1 MKRLSFTLIA
11 IGLLL
16 FVSCSAERAANTA
29 TPPAEATPTPTPA
42 VSRDAELERAFAEI
56 AKDSQGR
63 VGVYARVVETGESAE
78 LNADERFAMQSV
90 VKVPIS
96 MAVLKQVEEGRLSLD
111 QTITIDKDEFVRR
124 GMHSPIRDKAE
135 HSDGYLLSSRHELRD
150 LIAFAVSESDG
161 TAADVVQR
169 VAGGADGVNA
179 YLESVGVEAM
189 KVTYTHKE
197 FSNNIGRQTAN
208 WTTPKGAAA
217 LLEKLLESS
226 TADTADGR
234 ALTKP
239 NAELLL
245 RFMTETWTGA
255 NRLKGMLPPGTV
267 VAHKTGSSG
276 TFNGLTPTAND
287 VGIITTPS
295 GRRILI
301 AVLVGDSRAD
311 EKTRDAVI
319 ARIAKA
325 AWDKWA
331 VGG

>member
-1 MKRLSFTLIA
+1 MRQLRFSLIA
-11 IGLLL
+11 IGFLLL
-16 FVSCSAERAANTA
+16 ISCSSERTANTA
-29 TPPAEATPTPTPA
+29 TPPSPTPTPA
-42 VSRDAELERAFAEI
+42 PKRDAELERVFAEI

-63 VGVYARVVETGESAE
+63 VGVYARVIETGESAE
-78 LNADERFAMQSV
+78 LNADDRFGMQSV

-96 MAVLKQVEEGRLSLD
+96 MAILRQVEQGKLRLD
-111 QTITIDKDEFVRR
+111 EKVVFGKDELVPE
-124 GMHSPIRDKAE
+124 GMHSPLKEKNPNGGESTVEEMVRLASND
-135 HSDGYLLSSRHELRD
+135 
-150 LIAFAVSESDG
+150 SDG
-161 TAADVVQR
+161 TAADVLQR
-169 VAGGADGVNA
+169 VAGGAEGVNA
-179 YLESVGVEAM
+179 YLASVGVEAM

-197 FSNNIGRQTAN
+197 FSNNIERQAAN
-208 WTTPKGAAA
+208 WTTPKGAAG
-217 LLEKLLESS
+217 LLEKLLEAS
-226 TADTADGR
+226 TAGTVEGH

-239 NAELLL
+239 HADLLL

-331 VGG
+331 AGV

>member
-1 MKRLSFTLIA
+1 MRQFGFTLIA
-11 IGLLL
+11 FSVLLL
-16 FVSCSAERAANTA
+16 ISCSAERAANTA
-29 TPPAEATPTPTPA
+29 TASSPTPTPA
-42 VSRDAELERAFAEI
+42 VTRDAELERAFAEI

-63 VGVYARVVETGESAE
+63 VGVYARVLETGESAE
-78 LNADERFAMQSV
+78 LNADDRFAMQSV

-96 MAVLKQVEEGRLSLD
+96 MAILRQVEEGKLRLD
-111 QTITIDKDEFVRR
+111 EKVAFGKDELVPS
-124 GMHSPIRDKAE
+124 GMHSPLKDKNPNGGEAVLEEMIRLA
-135 HSDGYLLSSRHELRD
+135 S
-150 LIAFAVSESDG
+150 SESDG
-161 TAADVVQR
+161 TAADVLQR

-179 YLESVGVEAM
+179 YLASFGVEAM

-197 FSNNIGRQTAN
+197 FSNNIERQAAN

-217 LLEKLLESS
+217 LLEKLHEASA
-226 TADTADGR
+226 ADSPAGR

-239 NAELLL
+239 HADLLL

-255 NRLKGMLPPGTV
+255 YRLKGMLPPGTV

-276 TFNGLTPTAND
+276 TFDGLTPTAND
-287 VGIITTPS
+287 VGIIITPS

-325 AWDKWA
+325 AWDRWA
-331 VGG
+331 SDY

>member
-1 MKRLSFTLIA
+1 MRQLRFSLFA
-11 IGLLL
+11 IGFL
-16 FVSCSAERAANTA
+16 FLISCSTERAANTA
-29 TPPAEATPTPTPA
+29 TPPSPTPTPA
-42 VSRDAELERAFAEI
+42 PKRDAELERAFAEI

-78 LNADERFAMQSV
+78 LNADDRFGMQSV

-96 MAVLKQVEEGRLSLD
+96 MAILRQVEQGKLRLD
-111 QTITIDKDEFVRR
+111 EKVAFGKDELVPS
-124 GMHSPIRDKAE
+124 GMHSPLKEKNPNGGEATVEEMVRLA
-135 HSDGYLLSSRHELRD
+135 S
-150 LIAFAVSESDG
+150 SESDG
-161 TAADVVQR
+161 TAADVLQR
-169 VAGGADGVNA
+169 VAGGAEGVNA
-179 YLESVGVEAM
+179 YLASVGVEAM

-197 FSNNIGRQTAN
+197 FSNNIERQAAN

-217 LLEKLLESS
+217 LLEKLLEAS
-226 TADTADGR
+226 TADPAEGR

-239 NAELLL
+239 HADLLL

-331 VGG
+331 APK

>member
-1 MKRLSFTLIA
+1 MIAFGVLFLI
-11 IGLLL
+11 
-16 FVSCSAERAANTA
+16 SCSTERPANTA
-29 TPPAEATPTPTPA
+29 TTVSPTPA
-42 VSRDAELERAFAEI
+42 PAPKRDAELERAFAEI

-63 VGVYARVVETGESAE
+63 VGVYARVLETGESAE

-96 MAVLKQVEEGRLSLD
+96 MAILRQVEEGKLQLD
-111 QTITIDKDEFVRR
+111 EKIVFGKDELVPS
-124 GMHSPIRDKAE
+124 GMHSPLKDKNPNGGEAVLKEMIRLA
-135 HSDGYLLSSRHELRD
+135 S
-150 LIAFAVSESDG
+150 SESDG
-161 TAADVVQR
+161 TAADVLQR
-169 VAGGADGVNA
+169 VAGGAEGVNA
-179 YLESVGVEAM
+179 YLASVGVEAM

-197 FSNNIGRQTAN
+197 FSNNIERQAAN
-208 WTTPKGAAA
+208 WATPKGAAA
-217 LLEKLLESS
+217 LLEKLHEASA
-226 TADTADGR
+226 ADSPAGR

-239 NAELLL
+239 HADLLL

-276 TFNGLTPTAND
+276 TFDGLTPTAND
-287 VGIITTPS
+287 VGILTTPS

-331 VGG
+331 VGS

>member
-1 MKRLSFTLIA
+1 MRQFGFTLIA
-11 IGLLL
+11 FSVL
-16 FVSCSAERAANTA
+16 FLISCSAEPAANTA
-29 TPPAEATPTPTPA
+29 TPPSPTPVPA
-42 VSRDAELERAFAEI
+42 AKRDADLERAFAEI

-63 VGVYARVVETGESAE
+63 VGVYARVIETGESAE

-96 MAVLKQVEEGRLSLD
+96 MAVLKQVEDGRLSLD
-111 QTITIDKDEFVRR
+111 QTITIEKDEFVRR

-161 TAADVVQR
+161 TAADVLQR
-169 VAGGADGVNA
+169 VAGGAEGVNA
-179 YLESVGVEAM
+179 YLASVGVEAM
-189 KVTYTHKE
+189 NVTYTHKE
-197 FSNNIGRQTAN
+197 FSNNIERQAAN

-217 LLEKLLESS
+217 LLEKLHEASV
-226 TADTADGR
+226 ADSPAGR

-239 NAELLL
+239 HADLLL

-276 TFNGLTPTAND
+276 TFDGVTPTAND

-331 VGG
+331 VGS

>member
-1 MKRLSFTLIA
+1 MIAFGVLFLI
-11 IGLLL
+11 
-16 FVSCSAERAANTA
+16 SCSTERTANTA
-29 TPPAEATPTPTPA
+29 TTVSPTPA
-42 VSRDAELERAFAEI
+42 PAPKRDAELERAFAEI

-63 VGVYARVVETGESAE
+63 VGVYARVLETGESAE

-96 MAVLKQVEEGRLSLD
+96 MAVLKQVEEGKLRLD
-111 QTITIDKDEFVRR
+111 EKVVFGKDELVPS
-124 GMHSPIRDKAE
+124 GMHSPLKDKNPNGGEAVLEEMIRLA
-135 HSDGYLLSSRHELRD
+135 S
-150 LIAFAVSESDG
+150 SESDG
-161 TAADVVQR
+161 TAADVLQR
-169 VAGGADGVNA
+169 VAGGAEGVNA
-179 YLESVGVEAM
+179 YLSSVGVDAM

-197 FSNNIGRQTAN
+197 FSNNIERQAAN

-217 LLEKLLESS
+217 LLEKLHEASA
-226 TADTADGR
+226 ADSPAGR

-239 NAELLL
+239 HADLLL
-245 RFMTETWTGA
+245 RFMIETWTGA
-255 NRLKGMLPPGTV
+255 NRLKGMLPPGTLI
-267 VAHKTGSSG
+267 AHKTGSSG
-276 TFNGLTPTAND
+276 TFDGLTPTAND

-325 AWDKWA
+325 AWDRWA
-331 VGG
+331 VGS

>member
-1 MKRLSFTLIA
+1 MRQLGFTLIA
-11 IGLLL
+11 LSVL
-16 FVSCSAERAANTA
+16 FLISCSTERTANTA
-29 TPPAEATPTPTPA
+29 TTPAPTPA
-42 VSRDAELERAFAEI
+42 PKRDTELERAFAEI

-63 VGVYARVVETGESAE
+63 VGVYARVIETGESAE
-78 LNADERFAMQSV
+78 LNADDRFAMQSV

-96 MAVLKQVEEGRLSLD
+96 MAILRQVEEGKLRLD
-111 QTITIDKDEFVRR
+111 EKVIFGKDELVPS
-124 GMHSPIRDKAE
+124 GMHSPLKEKNPNGGEATLEEMIRLA
-135 HSDGYLLSSRHELRD
+135 S
-150 LIAFAVSESDG
+150 SESDG
-161 TAADVVQR
+161 TAADVLQR

-179 YLESVGVEAM
+179 YLASVGVEAM
-189 KVTYTHKE
+189 NVTYTHKE
-197 FSNNIGRQTAN
+197 FSNNIERQAAN

-217 LLEKLLESS
+217 LLEKLHEASA
-226 TADTADGR
+226 ADSPAGR

-239 NAELLL
+239 HADLLL
-245 RFMTETWTGA
+245 RFMIETWTGA

-276 TFNGLTPTAND
+276 TFDGVTPTAND

-325 AWDKWA
+325 VWDRWA

>member
-1 MKRLSFTLIA
+1 MKRLSFASIA
-11 IGLLL
+11 IGFLL
-16 FVSCSAERAANTA
+16 FVSCSAERAASTA
-29 TPPAEATPTPTPA
+29 APPAEATPTPA
-42 VSRDAELERAFAEI
+42 VKRDTELERAFAEI

-63 VGVYARVVETGESAE
+63 VGVYARVIETGESAE

-96 MAVLKQVEEGRLSLD
+96 MAILRQVEEGKLRLD
-111 QTITIDKDEFVRR
+111 EKVAFGKDELVPS
-124 GMHSPIRDKAE
+124 GMHSPLKDKNPNGGEAVLEEMIRLAS
-135 HSDGYLLSSRHELRD
+135 SD
-150 LIAFAVSESDG
+150 SDG
-161 TAADVVQR
+161 TAADVLQR
-169 VAGGADGVNA
+169 VAGGAEGVNA
-179 YLESVGVEAM
+179 YLDSVGVEAM

-197 FSNNIGRQTAN
+197 FSNNIERQTAN

-217 LLEKLLESS
+217 LLEKLHEAS
-226 TADTADGR
+226 TADAAEGR

-239 NAELLL
+239 HADLLL

-267 VAHKTGSSG
+267 IAHKTGSSG
-276 TFNGLTPTAND
+276 TFDGLTPTAND

-325 AWDKWA
+325 AWDKWS